1 LIVSPRPRVVIVG
14 AGFGGL
20 TLARKLRS
28 VPVDVTLLD
37 RHNYH
42 QFSPLIYQVATA
54 LLDPGEVAQPVRKL
68 IRGVRNC
75 DFRLGDVTSIDLDSR
90 RVATSYGELPYEY
103 LVLATGSV
111 SNYFGNR
118 SMQARSFGLKDLADA
133 LAIRNRT
140 LARFERSRWV
150 ESPEERRQ
158 MLTFAVIGGGP
169 TGVEFAGALSE
180 LIRLVFRKDFHGEDL
195 SESRV
200 VLIEGSDRLL
210 GTFDRELGEK
220 ARRSLEKKNVEVWLG
235 ALVRE
240 VRRGEVELSD
250 GRVLEAGTVIWT
262 AGVRAAPT
270 GELLGVPLDRSG
282 RVPVGPALQLDGHP
296 EVYVIG
302 DSAGR
307 EDLPMLAQVAMQQ
320 ARHVA
325 RSIHR
330 TLTGRELDPFRYRD
344 PGIMATI
351 GRNSAVAQIGRF
363 RFSGFLGW
371 VLWLF
376 VHLVKI
382 VTFRA
387 RLVTLVNWAWDYFF
401 YDRPVRLL
409 VRANPDTKED

>member
-1 LIVSPRPRVVIVG
+1 MVIIG

-28 VPVDVTLLD
+28 VPVDVTLVD

-42 QFSPLIYQVATA
+42 QFSPLIYEVATA
-54 LLDPGEVAQPVRKL
+54 LLDPGEVAHPVRRL
-68 IRGVRNC
+68 IHGIHNC
-75 DFRLGDVTSIDLDSR
+75 EFRLGSVTSIDMEAG
-90 RVATSYGELPYEY
+90 RVVTDRGELPFDF

-111 SNYFGNR
+111 SNFFGNR
-118 SMQARSFGLKDLADA
+118 SLEERAFGLKDLADA

-140 LARFERSRWV
+140 LERFERSRWV
-150 ESPEERRQ
+150 ESADERRT

-180 LIRLVFRKDFHGEDL
+180 LIRLVFRKDYPDADVTEA
-195 SESRV
+195 RV

-210 GTFDRELGEK
+210 GAFDPRLSEN
-220 ARRSLEKKNVEVWLG
+220 ARRSLETKHVEVWLR
-235 ALVRE
+235 ALVKE
-240 VRRGEVELSD
+240 VREGEVELND
-250 GRVLEAGTVIWT
+250 ATVLSAGTVVWT
-262 AGVRAAPT
+262 AGVRATPA
-270 GELLGVPLDRSG
+270 GELLGVPLQRDG
-282 RVPVGPALQLDGHP
+282 RVPVGPTLQLEGHP
-296 EVYVIG
+296 NVYVIG
-302 DSAGR
+302 DAAGR
-307 EDLPMLAQVAMQQ
+307 ESLPMLAQVAMQQ

-330 TLTGRELDPFRYRD
+330 TLTDRPLEEFRYHD

-363 RFSGFLGW
+363 HFTGFVGW
-371 VLWLF
+371 LIWLF
-376 VHLVKI
+376 VHLINI

-387 RLVTLVNWAWDYFF
+387 RLVTLINWAWDYFF

-409 VRANPDTKED
+409 VRANPDSRDG